1 MKVEML
7 ENNSSYMRFKLSGS
21 DYSTANALRR
31 MLINSVD
38 CFAID
43 RVTFYENNSVMFD
56 EYIAHR
62 IGMVPIKTP
71 KGHDE
76 KDEVLFSLEAEGP
89 KTVYSKDIESKDKE
103 VKVANEDIPII
114 KLGVNQKIK
123 LDGKA
128 VIGRGMKSSKF
139 QPCVATYKQIDD
151 NNYDFYIESFGQ
163 MPPAEILKRAVS
175 IINSELKEIAKEVK
189 K

>member
-1 MKVEML
+1 MKIDML
-7 ENNSSYMRFKLSGS
+7 ENKGNYLRFKLSGS

-43 RVTFYENNSVMFD
+43 KVTFYENNSVMFD

-62 IGMVPIKTP
+62 IGMVPITTP
-71 KGHDE
+71 KGYNE

-103 VKVANEDIPII
+103 VKVANDDIPII
-114 KLGVNQKIK
+114 KLGANQRLKF
-123 LDGKA
+123 DGRA
-128 VIGRGMKSSKF
+128 VIGHGMKSSKF
-139 QPCVATYKQIDD
+139 QTCIATYKQIDEK
-151 NNYDFYIESFGQ
+151 NYDFYIESFGQ
-163 MPPAEILKRAVS
+163 MPPAEIFKRAVS
-175 IINSELKEIAKEVK
+175 IINSELKEIAKEMK